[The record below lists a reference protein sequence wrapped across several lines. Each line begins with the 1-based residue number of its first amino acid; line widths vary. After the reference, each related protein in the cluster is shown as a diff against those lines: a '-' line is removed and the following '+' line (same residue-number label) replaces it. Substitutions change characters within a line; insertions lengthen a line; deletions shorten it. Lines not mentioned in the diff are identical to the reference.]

1 MHFVFFFLLVLF
13 SFSGFAQ
20 DSLLVRQQKV
30 RKSSIAGIALPSR
43 TPENGFYVQGGII
56 NMFKTD
62 YTDST
67 LRASNLYLFGFY
79 SQLHQFRLSIGG
91 EVFTPQEK
99 FYIYSWI
106 YYSYSPE
113 QFFGVGRAVDPE
125 RSEFISYR
133 VFYSQIDV
141 LKKVKGKW
149 FAGINTR
156 LETPYAFEYDKG
168 GLFESTYRNQNDF
181 EVYGG
186 GLRLRFD
193 NRDNVLSSR
202 TGSFIDLSVNAYN
215 FWSKRQFQFS
225 TYNLDVRKF
234 FWVSKKRRQ
243 VWALQGIAEFIEGKA
258 PFRYL
263 SDITTRAY
271 HPNLYKDNVLFLARN
286 EFRFAVYKFIG
297 LSVFSGLGVIAP
309 NLTAVDLN
317 QTKWNVGAGL
327 RLLVSPKYNMNLRAD
342 YGIGERS
349 SNYYISFT
357 DAF

>member
-1 MHFVFFFLLVLF
+1 MYQVFFFLLLIF
-13 SFSGFAQ
+13 SFCSFAQ
-20 DSLLVRQQKV
+20 DSMVVRKKEA
-30 RKSSIAGIALPSR
+30 RKSSIVGIALPSR
-43 TPENGFYVQGGII
+43 TPENGFYVQGGI
-56 NMFKTD
+56 MRLFKTN
-62 YTDST
+62 YEDST

-113 QFFGVGRAVDPE
+113 QFFGIGRDVDPDS
-125 RSEFISYR
+125 SEFISYR
-133 VFYSQIDV
+133 VFYSQVDV
-141 LKKVKGKW
+141 LKKIKGKW
-149 FAGINTR
+149 FAGVNTR
-156 LETPYAFEYDKG
+156 IEVPYAFEYDKG
-168 GLFESTYRNQNDF
+168 GLFEKVYRNNNDF

-186 GLRLRFD
+186 GFRVRFD

-202 TGSFIDLSVNAYN
+202 KGSFIDLSVNAYN
-215 FWSKRQFQFS
+215 FWSTSQFQFS
-225 TYNLDVRKF
+225 NYNLDVRKF
-234 FWVSKKRRQ
+234 FTVSKKRRQ
-243 VWALQGIAEFIEGKA
+243 VWALQGLAQFTDGKA

-263 SDITTRAY
+263 SAIATRAY
-271 HPNLYKDNVLFLARN
+271 HPNLYRDNVLFMARN
-286 EFRFAVYKFIG
+286 EFRFALYKFIG

-309 NLTAVDLN
+309 NMAQLDLH
-317 QTKWNVGAGL
+317 QTQWNVGGGL
-327 RLLVSPKYNMNLRAD
+327 RLLVSSKYNMNLRIE